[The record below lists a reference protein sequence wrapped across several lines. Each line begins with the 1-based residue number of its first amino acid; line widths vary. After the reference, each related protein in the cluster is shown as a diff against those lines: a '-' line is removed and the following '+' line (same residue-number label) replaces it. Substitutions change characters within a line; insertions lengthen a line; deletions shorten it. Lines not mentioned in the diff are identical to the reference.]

1 VNVFL
6 LVAVIALVLGFKSS
20 DNLGTAYGIAV
31 TGTMTLTTVLAF
43 IYMVGV
49 KKWNPVLAALLFGF
63 FLIVD
68 LAFFGANLLKIE
80 EGGWF
85 PLLIASLVYAVMSTW
100 MYGRSLVTS
109 ERQRNAMPLEIFLAT
124 LRADRIRAPGTA
136 VFMTG
141 NSGQVPGALLHNL
154 KHNKF
159 LHERVVL
166 MTVLTEDIPHVP
178 DEQRF
183 DIKHL
188 EHGFHTVIVHY
199 GFMDEPNI
207 PRALAQL
214 RLMQFRFNLMETS
227 FFVGREKIVASK
239 HSRLASWRR
248 WLFSFMTNNMLNA
261 TEFFR
266 IPTNRVVELGG
277 QLEI

>member
-1 VNVFL
+1 MSLDAF
-6 LVAVIALVLGFKSS
+6 
-20 DNLGTAYGIAV
+20 
-31 TGTMTLTTVLAF
+31 LAF
-43 IYMVGV
+43 VYMAGV
-49 KKWNPVLAALLFGF
+49 RHWNPILCTLLFGF
-63 FLIVD
+63 FLTVD
-68 LAFFGANLLKIE
+68 LSLFAANLVKIE

-85 PLLIASLVYAVMSTW
+85 PLLVATMAFAVMSTW
-100 MYGRSLVTS
+100 MRGRALVVAV
-109 ERQRNAMPLEIFLAT
+109 RHRDAMPLDAFLAT
-124 LRADRIRAPGTA
+124 LRPDRPKRVPGTA
-136 VFMTG
+136 VFMTA
-141 NSGQVPGALLHNL
+141 NAEQIPAALLHNL
-154 KHNKF
+154 KHNKV

-166 MTVLTEDIPHVP
+166 MTVTTEDIPHVP

-188 EHGFHTVIVHY
+188 EHGFHTVLMHY

-227 FFVGREKIVASK
+227 FFLGREKIVASK
-239 HSRLASWRR
+239 HSRLSRWRR

-277 QLEI
+277 QVEI